1 MPKDPSNIKYGKI
14 IAFFC
19 SFRYFLGV
27 IYGIGIDIV
36 KIERFK
42 RALERWGDRLST
54 RVFTPQE
61 LSICHAKAQ
70 PSRHLALR
78 FAAKEAFLKALGIG
92 MFQGVAWNDIEIV
105 NDPSGRPHMNV
116 RGEAEAICRKKGITE
131 IFVSISHEAEYGV
144 AYVLLEV

>member
-1 MPKDPSNIKYGKI
+1 M
-14 IAFFC
+14 
-19 SFRYFLGV
+19 
-27 IYGIGIDIV
+27 IYGIGVDII

-42 RALERWGDRLST
+42 KVLERWGDRLCK

-61 LSICHAKAQ
+61 LAICQSKAE

-78 FAAKEAFLKALGIG
+78 FAAKEAFLKALGRG
-92 MFQGVAWNDIEIV
+92 MFQGIAWNDIEIT

-116 RGEAEAICRKKGITE
+116 QGEAERLCREKGIKE

-144 AYVLLEV
+144 AQVLLEV